1 MVEIEIDGRKVQ
13 AQEGSMV
20 IRAAEENGTFIPH
33 FCYHKKLSIAANC
46 RMCLVDIEKAPK
58 PMPACATPVTQ
69 GMIIRTKSEKAIKA
83 QQSVME
89 FLLINH
95 PLDCPICDQ
104 GGECQLQDLAVGY
117 GGSSSRYEEE
127 KRVVFHKEVGP
138 LISMEEMS
146 RCIQCTRC
154 VRFGQEVAGVMELG
168 MQHRGEHSEI
178 ATFVGRSIDS
188 ELSGNMIDIC
198 PVGALTSKPF
208 RYSART
214 WELSRRKSVSPHDAT
229 GSNLIVQVKNGKV
242 LRVVPLENE
251 DVNECWIADRDRFS
265 YEALNSAE
273 RLTKPQIKQGGQ
285 WREVDWTTALEYV
298 ANGLKGVKND
308 HGAAA
313 IGALATE
320 HSTVEELFLLGQL
333 VRGLGS
339 DNVDTRLRNA
349 DFTMGAGARWLGL
362 PIADLSSLDRALVV
376 GSFLR
381 KDHPLFASRLR
392 QAAKRGAQIS
402 AIGAATDDWLIPLA
416 QRVTV
421 APSGWVQV
429 LADVAVAVANQQGV
443 DIPCNGTATDV
454 AKAIAASLLSGQ
466 SKAILL
472 GNAAAQHPEAS
483 SLQALANWLGLQ
495 TGATVGYLSESANT
509 VGAQLVG
516 AQPQQG
522 GLNAG
527 QMLTGQGL
535 KAIVLLGVEPELDS
549 ANPGAALAAVQAA
562 DMVVSLS
569 PFQTAASA
577 YSDVILPIAAFAE
590 TSGTYVNAEGRV
602 QGFHGSVKP
611 VGDARPAWKVLRV
624 LGTMLGLPGFAYE
637 TSEEVKASALGDLA
651 AVPAKLNNA
660 TSVSITLAGSTGGL
674 ERLADL
680 PIYSADALVRR
691 SPSLQATF
699 DGKPPVARLPQAL
712 WVELGLSDGAQ
723 VKVSQEGG
731 SAVLSAVLDA
741 SLPANVVRVPAG
753 HALTSTL
760 GASFGP
766 IRVEKA

>member
-13 AQEGSMV
+13 AQEGSML

-33 FCYHKKLSIAANC
+33 FCYHKKLSVAASC

-69 GMIIRTKSEKAIKA
+69 GMIVRTKSDKAIKA
-83 QQSVME
+83 QKSVME
-89 FLLINH
+89 FLLLNH

-117 GGSSSRYEEE
+117 GGDSSRYTEE
-127 KRVVFHKEVGP
+127 KRVVLPKDVGP

-168 MQHRGEHSEI
+168 MVNRGEHAQIE
-178 ATFVGRSIDS
+178 TFVGQSVDS
-188 ELSGNMIDIC
+188 ELSGNMIDLC

-208 RYSART
+208 RYNART
-214 WELSRRKSVSPHDAT
+214 WELSRRKSVSPHDST
-229 GSNLIVQVKNGKV
+229 GANLIVQVKNGKV
-242 LRVVPLENE
+242 LRVVPFENE

-265 YEALNSAE
+265 YEALNGDQ
-273 RLTKPQIKQGGQ
+273 RVTKPMLKQGGE

-298 ANGLKGVKND
+298 ANGLKNIKSES
-308 HGAAA
+308 GAAA

-320 HSTVEELFLLGQL
+320 HSTVEELFLLAQL
-333 VRGLGS
+333 VRGLGG
-339 DNVDTRLRNA
+339 DNVDTRLRQA
-349 DFTMGAGARWLGL
+349 DFSQGAGARWLGMS
-362 PIADLSSLDRALVV
+362 IAELSNVDRALVV

-402 AIGAATDDWLIPLA
+402 AVGGVNDDWLMSVA
-416 QRVTV
+416 NRVTV
-421 APSGWVQV
+421 APSSWVQA
-429 LADVAVAVANQQGV
+429 LADIAAAVAAEKGV
-443 DIPCNGTATDV
+443 SAPAAGNVTDA

-466 SKAILL
+466 NGAVFL
-472 GNAAAQHPEAS
+472 GNAAVQHPQAA
-483 SLQALANWLGLQ
+483 SLQALGQWIAEQ
-495 TGATVGYLSESANT
+495 TGAKLGFFGESANT

-516 AQPQQG
+516 AQPKQG

-527 QMLTGQGL
+527 QMLAGKGL
-535 KAIVLLGVEPELDS
+535 KGLVLLGVEPEFDA
-549 ANPGAALAAVQAA
+549 ANPSAAMAAVLGA

-569 PFQTAASA
+569 AFKTSA
-577 YSDVILPIAAFAE
+577 NDYADVILPIAAFAE
-590 TSGTYVNAEGRV
+590 TSGTFVNAEGRV
-602 QGFHGSVKP
+602 QSFHGSVKP
-611 VGDARPAWKVLRV
+611 QGDARPAWKVLRV
-624 LGTMLGLPGFAYE
+624 LGTMLGLDGFGFE
-637 TSEEVKASALGDLA
+637 TSEEVKAAALGDLA
-651 AVPAKLNNA
+651 ALPAKLNNA
-660 TSVSITLAGSTGGL
+660 ISASVNVVGSTGGL
-674 ERLADL
+674 ERLADV

-691 SPSLQATF
+691 APALQATA
-699 DGKPPVARLPQAL
+699 DAKAPVACLPQAL
-712 WVELGLSDGAQ
+712 WAELGLSAGAQ
-723 VKVSQEGG
+723 VKVSQDGAE
-731 SAVLSAVLDA
+731 AVLPAVLDA

-753 HALTSTL
+753 TAATATL
-760 GASFGP
+760 GASFGA

>member
-13 AQEGSMV
+13 AQEGSML

-33 FCYHKKLSIAANC
+33 FCYHKKLSVAASC

-69 GMIIRTKSEKAIKA
+69 GMIVRTKSDKAIKA
-83 QQSVME
+83 QKSVME

-117 GGSSSRYEEE
+117 GGDSSRYTEE
-127 KRVVFHKEVGP
+127 KRVVFPKDVGP

-168 MQHRGEHSEI
+168 MVNRGEHAQIE
-178 ATFVGRSIDS
+178 TFVGQSVDS
-188 ELSGNMIDIC
+188 ELSGNMIDLC

-208 RYSART
+208 RYNART
-214 WELSRRKSVSPHDAT
+214 WELSRRKSVSPHDST
-229 GSNLIVQVKNGKV
+229 GANLIVQVKNGKV
-242 LRVVPLENE
+242 LRVVPFENE

-265 YEALNSAE
+265 YEALNGDQ
-273 RLTKPQIKQGGQ
+273 RVTKPMLKQGGE

-298 ANGLKGVKND
+298 ANGLKNIKSES
-308 HGAAA
+308 GAAA

-320 HSTVEELFLLGQL
+320 HSTVEELFLLAQL
-333 VRGLGS
+333 VRGLGG
-339 DNVDTRLRNA
+339 DNVDTRLRQA
-349 DFTMGAGARWLGL
+349 DFSQGAGARWLGMS
-362 PIADLSSLDRALVV
+362 IAELSNVDRALVV

-402 AIGAATDDWLIPLA
+402 AVGGVNDDWLMSVA
-416 QRVTV
+416 NRVTV
-421 APSGWVQV
+421 APSAWVQA
-429 LADVAVAVANQQGV
+429 LADIAAAVAAEKGV
-443 DIPCNGTATDV
+443 SAPAAGNVTDA

-466 SKAILL
+466 NGAVFL
-472 GNAAAQHPEAS
+472 GNAAVQHPQAA
-483 SLQALANWLGLQ
+483 SLQALGQWIAEQ
-495 TGATVGYLSESANT
+495 TGAKLGFFGESANT

-516 AQPQQG
+516 AQPKQG

-527 QMLTGQGL
+527 QMLAGKGL
-535 KAIVLLGVEPELDS
+535 KGLVLLGVEPEFDA
-549 ANPGAALAAVQAA
+549 ANPSAAMAAVQGA

-569 PFQTAASA
+569 AFKTSA
-577 YSDVILPIAAFAE
+577 NDYADVILPIAAFAE
-590 TSGTYVNAEGRV
+590 TSGTFVNAEGRV
-602 QGFHGSVKP
+602 QSFHGSVKP
-611 VGDARPAWKVLRV
+611 QGDARPAWKVLRV
-624 LGTMLGLPGFAYE
+624 LGTMLGLDGFGFE
-637 TSEEVKASALGDLA
+637 TSEEVKSAALGDLA
-651 AVPAKLNNA
+651 ALPAKLNNA
-660 TSVSITLAGSTGGL
+660 ISASVNVVGSTGGL
-674 ERLADL
+674 ERLADV

-691 SPSLQATF
+691 APALQATA
-699 DGKPPVARLPQAL
+699 DAKAPVASLPQAL
-712 WVELGLSDGAQ
+712 WAELGLSAGAQ
-723 VKVSQEGG
+723 VKVSQDGAA
-731 SAVLSAVLDA
+731 AVLPAVLDA

-753 HALTSTL
+753 TAATATL
-760 GASFGP
+760 GASFGA